1 MTQRLTPT
9 ISISR
14 GDVVV
19 VIFPTTDGRNAKARP
34 AIVVQSDRFQS
45 EFSQFVMIPITS
57 HVRRLDIGCRI
68 RIRSG
73 STEYRQMALLTD
85 SLVMVDKPAT
95 IEAVLIRAAIG
106 SCPPNI
112 MSRIDSALRLVL
124 DV

>member
-1 MTQRLTPT
+1 MTQRLRPT
-9 ISISR
+9 TSISR

-19 VIFPTTDGRNAKARP
+19 VIFPTTDGRNAKDRP
-34 AIVVQSDRFQS
+34 AIVVQNDRFQS
-45 EFSQFVMIPITS
+45 EVSQVVMIPITS
-57 HVRRLDIGCRI
+57 HVRRPDLGC

-73 STEYRQMALLTD
+73 STQYRQMALLTD

-95 IEAVLIRAAIG
+95 IEAVLIRAATG